1 MIEELSSYFFPPQ
14 LMTQEE
20 NQSAQEHPENA
31 APNALPEI
39 SLQHAQVI
47 QAEITN
53 KTHKE

>member
-1 MIEELSSYFFPPQ
+1 MIEELSSYFFLPQ

-53 KTHKE
+53 KKHKE